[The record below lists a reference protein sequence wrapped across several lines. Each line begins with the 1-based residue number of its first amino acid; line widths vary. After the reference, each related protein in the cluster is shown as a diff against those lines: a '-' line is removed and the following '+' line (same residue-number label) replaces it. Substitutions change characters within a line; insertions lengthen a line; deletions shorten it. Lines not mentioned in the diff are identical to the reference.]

1 MQRYSLTKIS
11 RELGV
16 SKAAV
21 SLALSGKARRVGVS
35 EELEKRILDFCR
47 KVDYQPNIH
56 ARRLNSKLVRNI
68 GILLERFEE
77 GATALMLS
85 GIVEAADR
93 AGFRVT
99 IQIYRP
105 EQHESIAFDW
115 LLNREI
121 DGVIFYGLEL
131 PESWQ
136 ARFLSEK
143 WPVIG
148 VGIAPGSG
156 IPSVNVNNFTA
167 TYTLTGSLI
176 RQGCREFHYMAG
188 TEGSY
193 PSRERERG
201 FRAALREAGLLFPE
215 NRMHVAGFSRERAQE
230 ITFELLGRNQLQPG
244 SAVVCATDLLAI
256 GTIPGAAPLRLPRT
270 RRFCR
275 DRRQRLLRR
284 RGFLPE
290 PHDLRVPAE
299 RTGGRR
305 GRDAARP
312 AAEQSDRAGARTARQ
327 ARAGGIRTA
336 PGVNASPD
344 RNGILTENTGQSPKH
359 KLVYKQFIPHLQG
372 GSP

>member
-1 MQRYSLTKIS
+1 
-11 RELGV
+11 
-16 SKAAV
+16 
-21 SLALSGKARRVGVS
+21 
-35 EELEKRILDFCR
+35 
-47 KVDYQPNIH
+47 
-56 ARRLNSKLVRNI
+56 
-68 GILLERFEE
+68 
-77 GATALMLS
+77 MLS

-136 ARFLSEK
+136 ARFLSEE

-256 GTIPGAAPLRLPRT
+256 GTIQALHRS
-270 RRFCR
+270 
-275 DRRQRLLRR
+275 
-284 RGFLPE
+284 GF
-290 PHDLRVPAE
+290 RVPADFAV
-299 RTGGRR
+299 T
-305 GRDAARP
+305 
-312 AAEQSDRAGARTARQ
+312 
-327 ARAGGIRTA
+327 
-336 PGVNASPD
+336 GVNASSAAADFSPS
-344 RNGILTENTGQSPKH
+344 LTTFEYLPKEQGAAAVEMLLARLQKREIEPERELH
-359 KLVYKQFIPHLQG
+359 GKLVPGESAPLRG
-372 GSP
+372 

>member
-1 MQRYSLTKIS
+1 M
-11 RELGV
+11 
-16 SKAAV
+16 
-21 SLALSGKARRVGVS
+21 
-35 EELEKRILDFCR
+35 
-47 KVDYQPNIH
+47 DYQPNIH
-56 ARRLNSKLVRNI
+56 ARRLNSRLVRNI
-68 GILLERFEE
+68 GILLEQFEE

-136 ARFLSEK
+136 ARFLSEE

-215 NRMHVAGFSRERAQE
+215 NRMHVAGSA
-230 ITFELLGRNQLQPG
+230 G
-244 SAVVCATDLLAI
+244 S
-256 GTIPGAAPLRLPRT
+256 G
-270 RRFCR
+270 
-275 DRRQRLLRR
+275 RR
-284 RGFLPE
+284 RSPSNCWAAISSSRARRSSAPPICSPSERSQALHRSGF
-290 PHDLRVPAE
+290 RVPADFAV
-299 RTGGRR
+299 T
-305 GRDAARP
+305 
-312 AAEQSDRAGARTARQ
+312 
-327 ARAGGIRTA
+327 
-336 PGVNASPD
+336 GVNASSAAADFSPS
-344 RNGILTENTGQSPKH
+344 LTTFEYLPKEQGAAAVEMLLARLQKRVIEPERELH
-359 KLVYKQFIPHLQG
+359 GKLVPGESAPLRG
-372 GSP
+372 